1 MLALVIAEGFAIAL
15 LGLLVAGL
23 LRSHAEILRA
33 LHDLGADLD
42 PKGSSQAISGT
53 RVASLR
59 SEDTAHDVSGQRLDG
74 SAVTVGVV
82 GAQHDSLLAFLSTG
96 CTTCQPFWAALRDGA
111 TAAGDTRVVVVV
123 QDEDS
128 VSKLRGLAGPDLDVI
143 ASSRAWLDYG
153 VPGSPHIVHVHGPT
167 GRVVGEG
174 TGHSWEQVMD
184 LLAQGDETRRSA
196 TAAATADRD
205 IADRDNA
212 ARIDQ
217 ELAAVGI
224 GPDHPSL
231 HADGQESQ

>member
-1 MLALVIAEGFAIAL
+1 VLALVIAEGFAVAL
-15 LGLLVAGL
+15 LALLVAGL

-42 PKGSSQAISGT
+42 PAGSRPVISGS
-53 RVASLR
+53 RVPSLR

-74 SAVTVGVV
+74 SAAAVGVV
-82 GAQHDSLLAFLSTG
+82 GAQHDSVLAFLSTG
-96 CTTCQPFWAALRDGA
+96 CSTCLPFWGALRDGA

-128 VSKLRGLAGPDLDVI
+128 VAKLTELAGPDLEVI

-153 VPGSPHIVHVHGPT
+153 VPGSPHVVHVHGPT

-174 TGHSWEQVMD
+174 TGQSWEQVMD
-184 LLAQGDETRRSA
+184 LLAQGDGTRQA
-196 TAAATADRD
+196 AAATADRD
-205 IADRDNA
+205 AADRDNA
-212 ARIDQ
+212 TRIDH

-224 GPDHPSL
+224 GPGHPSL
-231 HADGQESQ
+231 HADDPPETP

>member
-1 MLALVIAEGFAIAL
+1 VLALVIAEGVAVVL

-42 PKGSSQAISGT
+42 PAAGGQVIAGT
-53 RVASLR
+53 RVTSLR
-59 SEDTAHDVSGQRLDG
+59 SEDTAHDISGQRLDG
-74 SAVTVGVV
+74 SAAAVGVV
-82 GAQHDSLLAFLSTG
+82 GADHDSVLAFLSTG
-96 CTTCQPFWAALRDGA
+96 CTTCLPFWAALREGA
-111 TAAGDTRVVVVV
+111 RAAGDTRVVVVV

-128 VSKLRGLAGPDLDVI
+128 RSKLRELAGPDLDVI
-143 ASSRAWLDYG
+143 ASSRAWSDYG

-174 TGHSWEQVMD
+174 TGHSWDQVMD
-184 LLAQGDETRRSA
+184 LLAQSNEGTP
-196 TAAATADRD
+196 
-205 IADRDNA
+205 DRDNA
-212 ARIDQ
+212 TRIDH

-231 HADGQESQ
+231 HANDPDRL

>member
-1 MLALVIAEGFAIAL
+1 VLALVIAEGFAVAL

-42 PKGSSQAISGT
+42 PKGGTSAVSGT
-53 RVASLR
+53 TVTSLR
-59 SEDTAHDVSGQRLDG
+59 SEDTAHDLSGQRLDG
-74 SAVTVGVV
+74 SAAAVGVV
-82 GAQHDSLLAFLSTG
+82 GAEHDSVLAFLSTG
-96 CTTCQPFWAALRDGA
+96 CTTCLPFWGALRDGA
-111 TAAGDTRVVVVV
+111 TAAANTRVVVVV

-128 VSKLRGLAGPDLDVI
+128 VSKLRELAGPDLDVI
-143 ASSRAWLDYG
+143 ASSRAWADYG

-184 LLAQGDETRRSA
+184 LLAQGNEGTP
-196 TAAATADRD
+196 
-205 IADRDNA
+205 DRDNA
-212 ARIDQ
+212 MRIDH

-224 GPDHPSL
+224 GPGHPSL
-231 HADGQESQ
+231 RVNDPLETP

>member
-1 MLALVIAEGFAIAL
+1 VLALVIAEGVAVAL

-42 PKGSSQAISGT
+42 PARSGGQVIAGT
-53 RVASLR
+53 RVTSLR
-59 SEDTAHDVSGQRLDG
+59 SEDTAHDLSGQRLDG
-74 SAVTVGVV
+74 SAAAIGVV
-82 GAQHDSLLAFLSTG
+82 GADHDSVLAFLSTG
-96 CTTCQPFWAALRDGA
+96 CTTCLPFWEALREGA
-111 TAAGDTRVVVVV
+111 TAGGDTRVVVVV

-128 VSKLRGLAGPDLDVI
+128 RSKLRELAGPDLDVV
-143 ASSRAWLDYG
+143 ASSRAWSDYG

-184 LLAQGDETRRSA
+184 LLAQGNEVVP
-196 TAAATADRD
+196 
-205 IADRDNA
+205 DRDNA
-212 ARIDQ
+212 VRIDH

-231 HADGQESQ
+231 HAHDPDRQ

>member
-1 MLALVIAEGFAIAL
+1 VLAVVIAEGAAVAL

-42 PKGSSQAISGT
+42 PQAGGPASSGT
-53 RVASLR
+53 RVTSLR
-59 SEDTAHDVSGQRLDG
+59 SDDTAHDISGRQLDG
-74 SAVTVGVV
+74 SAAAIGVV
-82 GAQHDSLLAFLSTG
+82 GARHDSVLAFLSTG
-96 CTTCQPFWAALRDGA
+96 CTTCLPFWDALREGA
-111 TAAGDTRVVVVV
+111 TAGGDTRVVVVV

-128 VSKLRGLAGPDLDVI
+128 VAKLRELAGPDLDVV
-143 ASSRAWLDYG
+143 ASSRAWSDYG

-184 LLAQGDETRRSA
+184 LLAQGSEGTP
-196 TAAATADRD
+196 
-205 IADRDNA
+205 DRDNA
-212 ARIDQ
+212 ARIDR

-224 GPDHPSL
+224 GPGHASL
-231 HADGQESQ
+231 HADERQETP

>member
-1 MLALVIAEGFAIAL
+1 LVVLALVIAEGFAIAL

-42 PKGSSQAISGT
+42 PESSGKVSSGT

-59 SEDTAHDVSGQRLDG
+59 TEDTAHDISGQRLDG
-74 SAVTVGVV
+74 SAAAVGVV
-82 GAQHDSLLAFLSTG
+82 GAQHDSVLAFLSTG
-96 CTTCQPFWAALRDGA
+96 CTTCQPFWAALREGG
-111 TAAGDTRVVVVV
+111 TAATNTRVVVIV

-128 VSKLRGLAGPDLDVI
+128 VSKLRQLAGPDLDVI

-184 LLAQGDETRRSA
+184 LLTQGNEGTP
-196 TAAATADRD
+196 
-205 IADRDNA
+205 DRDNA
-212 ARIDQ
+212 TRIDH

-231 HADGQESQ
+231 HAHDPEGR

>member
-1 MLALVIAEGFAIAL
+1 LVVLALVIAEGFAIAL

-33 LHDLGADLD
+33 LHDIGADLD
-42 PKGSSQAISGT
+42 PASGGQVISGT

-59 SEDTAHDVSGQRLDG
+59 TEDTAHDISGARLDG
-74 SAVTVGVV
+74 SAAAVGVV
-82 GAQHDSLLAFLSTG
+82 GATHDSVLAFLSTG
-96 CTTCQPFWAALRDGA
+96 CTTCQPFWAALREGA

-128 VSKLRGLAGPDLDVI
+128 VSKLRALAGPDLDVI

-184 LLAQGDETRRSA
+184 LLAQGNEGTPE
-196 TAAATADRD
+196 
-205 IADRDNA
+205 RDNA

-231 HADGQESQ
+231 HAHDPGRP

>member
-1 MLALVIAEGFAIAL
+1 LLALVIAEGVAVAL

-42 PKGSSQAISGT
+42 PAGGGQVIAGT
-53 RVASLR
+53 RVTSLR
-59 SEDTAHDVSGQRLDG
+59 SEDTAHDLSGQRLDG
-74 SAVTVGVV
+74 SAAAVGVV
-82 GAQHDSLLAFLSTG
+82 GADHDSVLAFLSTG
-96 CTTCQPFWAALRDGA
+96 CTTCLPFWGALREGA
-111 TAAGDTRVVVVV
+111 TAGGDTRVVVVV

-128 VSKLRGLAGPDLDVI
+128 VSKLRDLAGPDLDVI
-143 ASSRAWLDYG
+143 ASSRAWSDYG

-184 LLAQGDETRRSA
+184 LLAQGNEGTP
-196 TAAATADRD
+196 
-205 IADRDNA
+205 DRDNA
-212 ARIDQ
+212 ARIDH

-224 GPDHPSL
+224 GPGHASL
-231 HADGQESQ
+231 HANDPDRQ

>member
-1 MLALVIAEGFAIAL
+1 LVVLALVIAEGFAIAL

-42 PKGSSQAISGT
+42 PAGGDQVISGT

-59 SEDTAHDVSGQRLDG
+59 SEDTAHDISGHRLDG
-74 SAVTVGVV
+74 SAAAVGVV
-82 GAQHDSLLAFLSTG
+82 GAPHDSVLAFLSTG

-111 TAAGDTRVVVVV
+111 SATGDTRVVVVV

-128 VSKLRGLAGPDLDVI
+128 VSKLRELAGPDLDVI

-184 LLAQGDETRRSA
+184 LLAQGNEGTP
-196 TAAATADRD
+196 
-205 IADRDNA
+205 DRDNA
-212 ARIDQ
+212 ARIDH

-231 HADGQESQ
+231 HAHDPERP

>member
-1 MLALVIAEGFAIAL
+1 VLALVIAEGFAIAL

-42 PKGSSQAISGT
+42 PRGNPPVSSGT

-59 SEDTAHDVSGQRLDG
+59 SEGTAHDISGQRLDG
-74 SAVTVGVV
+74 SAAAVGVV
-82 GAQHDSLLAFLSTG
+82 GAQHDSVLAFLSTG
-96 CTTCQPFWAALRDGA
+96 CTTCQSFWSALRDGA
-111 TAAGDTRVVVVV
+111 TAAGDTRVLVVV

-128 VSKLRGLAGPDLDVI
+128 VSKLRELAGPDLDVI

-184 LLAQGDETRRSA
+184 LLAQGNEGTP
-196 TAAATADRD
+196 
-205 IADRDNA
+205 DRDNA
-212 ARIDQ
+212 ARIDH

-231 HADGQESQ
+231 HAHDPEGP